1 MAFGGGDPFA
11 SAVVASAGGDL
22 FAFRAKWVASVLAE
36 LAVHVVAATVAVGA
50 LMNRLYAGA
59 VGGAAAGAALAFGS
73 LALEVPALALE
84 FPTWENLAGL
94 CCVGP
99 MSHCH
104 FFSSQDSSYGAGISC
119 WDASVYVD
127 VAVVLAVVGFG
138 AISGLAVVVVVL
150 LAGVDAVTFG
160 LLVAGVV
167 DVGVVAAMTLLGGIA
182 EGAGSGG
189 CGGELGWAGPGRVKE
204 WPLSGSSGWSCLCQ
218 TLWWTASS
226 WSMANLS
233 VSSLDSSIIRQNGRP
248 PSVAGTELVSMDTKV
263 HMAHVWLDGL
273 FWFYIFWVKLY
284 KLVQIGS

>member
-11 SAVVASAGGDL
+11 SAVVAFAGGDL
-22 FAFRAKWVASVLAE
+22 FAFGAKWVASALAE

-50 LMNRLYAGA
+50 LMNRLDAGA
-59 VGGAAAGAALAFGS
+59 VGGAAGGAALAFGS

-84 FPTWENLAGL
+84 FPTWENTHTWVGSRFSLDLLAGL

-104 FFSSQDSSYGAGISC
+104 FFSSQDSSYGTGISC
-119 WDASVYVD
+119 WDASVYVA
-127 VAVVLAVVGFG
+127 VVVVLAVVGFG
-138 AISGLAVVVVVL
+138 VVSGLAVVVVVL

-167 DVGVVAAMTLLGGIA
+167 DVVVVAAMTLLGGIA

-189 CGGELGWAGPGRVKE
+189 CGGELGWAGTGRGKE
-204 WPLSGSSGWSCLCQ
+204 WPLSGSPGFCCLYQ
-218 TLWWTASS
+218 TLWWKASC

-248 PSVAGTELVSMDTKV
+248 PSVAGTKLVSLDTKV
-263 HMAHVWLDGL
+263 HMAHV
-273 FWFYIFWVKLY
+273 
-284 KLVQIGS
+284 